1 MYCKNCGCSLP
12 DDATKCENCGAVL
25 NYGFEAGKTNPVKEE
40 KGSVLLGILGF
51 IFPLIGLI
59 LYLAMMHSEPKKAKS
74 AGKGALTA
82 FIIYLVFIV
91 IYLVFIVIVTMI
103 PVVDT
108 YRKSSQ
114 ADNSSYAESYD
125 YDDVRYSNDYDY
137 NFDYDYDYDY
147 DCSIDC

>member
-25 NYGFEAGKTNPVKEE
+25 SYGFEAGKTNPVKEE

-51 IFPLIGLI
+51 MFPLIGLI

-91 IYLVFIVIVTMI
+91 IVTISVMVPVI
-103 PVVDT
+103 DT

-114 ADNSSYAESYD
+114 ADDSSYVENYD

-137 NFDYDYDYDY
+137 NYDYDYDY
-147 DCSIDC
+147 SIDCW

>member
-25 NYGFEAGKTNPVKEE
+25 SYGFEAGKTNPVKEE

-51 IFPLIGLI
+51 MFPLIGMI

-82 FIIYLVFIV
+82 FV
-91 IYLVFIVIVTMI
+91 IYLVFVVIVTISVMI
-103 PVVDT
+103 LGI
-108 YRKSSQ
+108 KSAQ
-114 ADNSSYAESYD
+114 YNGLPYVESYD
-125 YDDVRYSNDYDY
+125 YDDVRYSNDAY
-137 NFDYDYDYDY
+137 NYNYDYDYPIDY
-147 DCSIDC
+147 

>member
-12 DDATKCENCGAVL
+12 DDAAKCENCGAVL
-25 NYGFEAGKTNPVKEE
+25 SYGFEAGKTNPAKDE

-51 IFPLIGLI
+51 MFPLIGLI

-103 PVVDT
+103 PVIDT

-114 ADNSSYAESYD
+114 ADDSSYVESYD

-137 NFDYDYDYDY
+137 NYYYDYDYDY
-147 DCSIDC
+147 SIDC

>member
-25 NYGFEAGKTNPVKEE
+25 SYGFEAGKTNPVKEE

-51 IFPLIGLI
+51 MFPLIGLI

-91 IYLVFIVIVTMI
+91 IVTISVMVPVI
-103 PVVDT
+103 DT

-114 ADNSSYAESYD
+114 SDGSSYVESYD

-137 NFDYDYDYDY
+137 NYDYDYDY
-147 DCSIDC
+147 PIDY

>member
-25 NYGFEAGKTNPVKEE
+25 SYGFEAGKTIPVKEE

-91 IYLVFIVIVTMI
+91 IVTISVMI
-103 PVVDT
+103 PVIDT

-114 ADNSSYAESYD
+114 ADDSSYVESYD

-137 NFDYDYDYDY
+137 NYDYDYDYDY
-147 DCSIDC
+147 DYSIDC

>member
-25 NYGFEAGKTNPVKEE
+25 SYGFEAGKTNPVKEE

-51 IFPLIGLI
+51 MFPLIGLI
-59 LYLAMMHSEPKKAKS
+59 LYLAMMHSKPKKAKS

-91 IYLVFIVIVTMI
+91 IVTISVMI
-103 PVVDT
+103 PVIDT

-114 ADNSSYAESYD
+114 ADDSSYVESYD

-137 NFDYDYDYDY
+137 NYDYDYDYDY
-147 DCSIDC
+147 SIDC

>member
-12 DDATKCENCGAVL
+12 DNATKCENCGAVL
-25 NYGFEAGKTNPVKEE
+25 SYGFEAGKTNPVKEE

-51 IFPLIGLI
+51 LFPLIGLI

-91 IYLVFIVIVTMI
+91 IVTISVMVPVI
-103 PVVDT
+103 DT

-114 ADNSSYAESYD
+114 ADNSSYVERYD
-125 YDDVRYSNDYDY
+125 NDDVKYSNDYDY
-137 NFDYDYDYDY
+137 NYNYDYDYDY
-147 DCSIDC
+147 SIDC

>member
-25 NYGFEAGKTNPVKEE
+25 SYGFEAGKTNPVKEE

-51 IFPLIGLI
+51 MFPLIGLI

-91 IYLVFIVIVTMI
+91 IVTISVMI
-103 PVVDT
+103 PVIDT
-108 YRKSSQ
+108 YRKSAQ
-114 ADNSSYAESYD
+114 ADGSSYVESYD

-137 NFDYDYDYDY
+137 NYDYDYDY
-147 DCSIDC
+147 PIDY

>member
-25 NYGFEAGKTNPVKEE
+25 SYGFEADKTNPVKEE

-51 IFPLIGLI
+51 MFPLIGLI

-91 IYLVFIVIVTMI
+91 IVTISVMI
-103 PVVDT
+103 PVIDT

-114 ADNSSYAESYD
+114 ADDSSYVESYD

-137 NFDYDYDYDY
+137 NYDYDYDY
-147 DCSIDC
+147 SIDC

>member
-25 NYGFEAGKTNPVKEE
+25 SYGFEAGKTNPVKEE

-51 IFPLIGLI
+51 MFPLIGLI

-82 FIIYLVFIV
+82 FIIYLVF
-91 IYLVFIVIVTMI
+91 LVIVTISVMI
-103 PVVDT
+103 PVIDT

-114 ADNSSYAESYD
+114 ADGSSYVENYD
-125 YDDVRYSNDYDY
+125 YDDVRYSNDDY
-137 NFDYDYDYDY
+137 NYDYDYPIDY
-147 DCSIDC
+147 

>member
-25 NYGFEAGKTNPVKEE
+25 SYGFEAGKTIPVKEE

-51 IFPLIGLI
+51 LFPLIGLI

-91 IYLVFIVIVTMI
+91 IVTISVMI
-103 PVVDT
+103 PVIDT

-114 ADNSSYAESYD
+114 ADDSSYVESYD

-137 NFDYDYDYDY
+137 NYDYDYDY
-147 DCSIDC
+147 PIDC

>member
-25 NYGFEAGKTNPVKEE
+25 SYGFEAGKTNPVKEE

-51 IFPLIGLI
+51 MFPLIGLI

-91 IYLVFIVIVTMI
+91 IVTISVMVPVI
-103 PVVDT
+103 DT

-114 ADNSSYAESYD
+114 ADDSSYVENYD

-137 NFDYDYDYDY
+137 NYDYDYDY
-147 DCSIDC
+147 SIDC

>member
-25 NYGFEAGKTNPVKEE
+25 SYGFEAGKTNPVKEE

-91 IYLVFIVIVTMI
+91 IVTISVMI
-103 PVVDT
+103 PVIDT

-114 ADNSSYAESYD
+114 ADDSSYVESYD

-137 NFDYDYDYDY
+137 NYDYDYDYDY
-147 DCSIDC
+147 SIDC

>member
-25 NYGFEAGKTNPVKEE
+25 SYGFEAGKTNPVKEE

-51 IFPLIGLI
+51 MFPLIGLI

-91 IYLVFIVIVTMI
+91 IVTISVMI
-103 PVVDT
+103 PVIDT
-108 YRKSSQ
+108 YRKSAQS
-114 ADNSSYAESYD
+114 DDSSYVESYD

-137 NFDYDYDYDY
+137 NYDYDY
-147 DCSIDC
+147 SIDC

>member
-25 NYGFEAGKTNPVKEE
+25 RYSFEAGKANPVKEE

-51 IFPLIGLI
+51 MFPLIGLI

-91 IYLVFIVIVTMI
+91 IVTISVMI
-103 PVVDT
+103 PVIDT

-114 ADNSSYAESYD
+114 ADDSSYVESYD

-137 NFDYDYDYDY
+137 NYDYDYDY
-147 DCSIDC
+147 SIDC

>member
-25 NYGFEAGKTNPVKEE
+25 SYGFEAGKTNPVKEE

-51 IFPLIGLI
+51 MFPLIGLI

-91 IYLVFIVIVTMI
+91 IVTISVMI

-114 ADNSSYAESYD
+114 ADDSSYVESYD

-137 NFDYDYDYDY
+137 NYDYDYDY
-147 DCSIDC
+147 SIDC

>member
-25 NYGFEAGKTNPVKEE
+25 SYGFEAGKTNPVKEE

-51 IFPLIGLI
+51 MFPLIGLI

-82 FIIYLVFIV
+82 FIIYLVF
-91 IYLVFIVIVTMI
+91 LVIVTISVMI
-103 PVVDT
+103 PVIDT

-114 ADNSSYAESYD
+114 ADGSSYVENYD

-137 NFDYDYDYDY
+137 NYDYDYDY
-147 DCSIDC
+147 SIDC

>member
-25 NYGFEAGKTNPVKEE
+25 SYSFEAGKNIPVKEE

-91 IYLVFIVIVTMI
+91 IVTISVMI
-103 PVVDT
+103 PVIDT

-114 ADNSSYAESYD
+114 ADDSSYVESYD
-125 YDDVRYSNDYDY
+125 YDDVRYSNDY
-137 NFDYDYDYDY
+137 NYDYDYDY
-147 DCSIDC
+147 SIDC

>member
-25 NYGFEAGKTNPVKEE
+25 SYGFEAGKTNPVKEE
-40 KGSVLLGILGF
+40 KGSVLLGVLGF
-51 IFPLIGLI
+51 MFPLIGLI

-91 IYLVFIVIVTMI
+91 IVTISVMI
-103 PVVDT
+103 PVIDT

-114 ADNSSYAESYD
+114 ADDSSYVESYD

-137 NFDYDYDYDY
+137 NYDYDYDY
-147 DCSIDC
+147 SIDC

>member
-25 NYGFEAGKTNPVKEE
+25 SYGFEAGKTYPVKEE

-51 IFPLIGLI
+51 MFPLIGLI

-91 IYLVFIVIVTMI
+91 IVTISVMVPVI
-103 PVVDT
+103 DT

-114 ADNSSYAESYD
+114 ADDSSYVESYD

-137 NFDYDYDYDY
+137 NYDYDYDY
-147 DCSIDC
+147 SIDC

>member
-25 NYGFEAGKTNPVKEE
+25 SYGFEAGKTNPVKEE

-51 IFPLIGLI
+51 MFPLIGLI

-74 AGKGALTA
+74 AGKGALIA

-91 IYLVFIVIVTMI
+91 IVTISVMI
-103 PVVDT
+103 PVIDT

-114 ADNSSYAESYD
+114 ADNSSYVESYD

-137 NFDYDYDYDY
+137 NYDYDYDY
-147 DCSIDC
+147 SIDC

>member
-25 NYGFEAGKTNPVKEE
+25 SYGFEAGKTIPVNEE

-91 IYLVFIVIVTMI
+91 IVTISVMI
-103 PVVDT
+103 PVIDT

-114 ADNSSYAESYD
+114 ADDSSYVESYD
-125 YDDVRYSNDYDY
+125 YDDVRYSNDY
-137 NFDYDYDYDY
+137 NYDYDYDY
-147 DCSIDC
+147 SIDC

>member
-25 NYGFEAGKTNPVKEE
+25 SYGFEAGKTNPVKEE

-51 IFPLIGLI
+51 MFPLIGLI

-74 AGKGALTA
+74 AGKGALIA

-91 IYLVFIVIVTMI
+91 IVTISVMVPVI
-103 PVVDT
+103 DT

-114 ADNSSYAESYD
+114 TDGSSYVESYD

-137 NFDYDYDYDY
+137 NYDYDYDY
-147 DCSIDC
+147 PIDY

>member
-25 NYGFEAGKTNPVKEE
+25 SYGFEAGKTNLVKEE

-51 IFPLIGLI
+51 MFPLIGLI

-91 IYLVFIVIVTMI
+91 IVTISVMI
-103 PVVDT
+103 PVIDT

-114 ADNSSYAESYD
+114 ADDSSYVESYD

-137 NFDYDYDYDY
+137 NYDYDYDY
-147 DCSIDC
+147 SIDC

>member
-25 NYGFEAGKTNPVKEE
+25 SYGFEAGKTNPIKEE

-51 IFPLIGLI
+51 MFPLIGLI

-91 IYLVFIVIVTMI
+91 IVTISVMVPVI
-103 PVVDT
+103 DT
-108 YRKSSQ
+108 YRKSAQ
-114 ADNSSYAESYD
+114 ADDSSYVESYD

-137 NFDYDYDYDY
+137 NYDYDYDY
-147 DCSIDC
+147 SIDC

>member
-1 MYCKNCGCSLP
+1 MYCKNCGCNLP

-25 NYGFEAGKTNPVKEE
+25 SYGFEAGKTNPVKEE

-51 IFPLIGLI
+51 MFPLIGLI

-82 FIIYLVFIV
+82 FIIYLVF
-91 IYLVFIVIVTMI
+91 LVIVTISVMI
-103 PVVDT
+103 PVIDT

-114 ADNSSYAESYD
+114 ADGSSYVENYD
-125 YDDVRYSNDYDY
+125 YDDVRYSNDDY
-137 NFDYDYDYDY
+137 NYDYDYDY
-147 DCSIDC
+147 PIDY

>member
-25 NYGFEAGKTNPVKEE
+25 SYGFEAGKTNLVKEE

-51 IFPLIGLI
+51 MFPLIGLI

-103 PVVDT
+103 PVIDT

-114 ADNSSYAESYD
+114 ADNSSYVESYD

-137 NFDYDYDYDY
+137 NYDY
-147 DCSIDC
+147 DCDYDYSIDC

>member
-25 NYGFEAGKTNPVKEE
+25 SYGFEAGKTNPVKEE

-51 IFPLIGLI
+51 MFPLIGLI

-91 IYLVFIVIVTMI
+91 IVTISVMI
-103 PVVDT
+103 PVIDT
-108 YRKSSQ
+108 YRKSAQS
-114 ADNSSYAESYD
+114 DDSSYVESYD

-137 NFDYDYDYDY
+137 NYDYDYDY
-147 DCSIDC
+147 SIDC

>member
-25 NYGFEAGKTNPVKEE
+25 SYGFEAGKTNPVKEE

-51 IFPLIGLI
+51 MFPLIGLI

-91 IYLVFIVIVTMI
+91 IVTISVMI
-103 PVVDT
+103 PVIDT
-108 YRKSSQ
+108 YRKSAQ
-114 ADNSSYAESYD
+114 ADSSSYVENYD
-125 YDDVRYSNDYDY
+125 YDDVRYSNDDY
-137 NFDYDYDYDY
+137 NYDYDYDY
-147 DCSIDC
+147 PIDY

>member
-25 NYGFEAGKTNPVKEE
+25 SYGFEAGKTNPVKEE

-51 IFPLIGLI
+51 MFPLIGLI

-91 IYLVFIVIVTMI
+91 IVTISVMI
-103 PVVDT
+103 PVIDT

-114 ADNSSYAESYD
+114 ADDSSYVESYD
-125 YDDVRYSNDYDY
+125 YNDVRYSNDYNY
-137 NFDYDYDYDY
+137 NYDYDYDYDY
-147 DCSIDC
+147 SIDC

>member
-25 NYGFEAGKTNPVKEE
+25 SYGFEAGKTNTVKEE

-51 IFPLIGLI
+51 MFPLIGLI

-91 IYLVFIVIVTMI
+91 IVTISVMI
-103 PVVDT
+103 PVIDT

-114 ADNSSYAESYD
+114 ADDSSYVESYD

-137 NFDYDYDYDY
+137 NYDYDYDY
-147 DCSIDC
+147 SIDC

>member
-25 NYGFEAGKTNPVKEE
+25 SYGFEAGKTNPVNEE

-51 IFPLIGLI
+51 MFPLIGLI

-91 IYLVFIVIVTMI
+91 IVTISVMI
-103 PVVDT
+103 PVIDT
-108 YRKSSQ
+108 Y
-114 ADNSSYAESYD
+114 
-125 YDDVRYSNDYDY
+125 
-137 NFDYDYDYDY
+137 
-147 DCSIDC
+147 IP

>member
-25 NYGFEAGKTNPVKEE
+25 SYGFEAGKTNPVKEE

-51 IFPLIGLI
+51 MFPLIGLI

-91 IYLVFIVIVTMI
+91 IVTISVMI
-103 PVVDT
+103 PVIDT
-108 YRKSSQ
+108 YRKPSQ
-114 ADNSSYAESYD
+114 ADDSSYVESYD

-137 NFDYDYDYDY
+137 NYDYDYDYDY
-147 DCSIDC
+147 SIDC

>member
-25 NYGFEAGKTNPVKEE
+25 SYGFEAGKTNPVKEE

-51 IFPLIGLI
+51 MFPLIGLI

-91 IYLVFIVIVTMI
+91 IVTISVMI
-103 PVVDT
+103 PVIDT

-114 ADNSSYAESYD
+114 ADDSSYVESYD

-137 NFDYDYDYDY
+137 DYDYP
-147 DCSIDC
+147 IDC

>member
-25 NYGFEAGKTNPVKEE
+25 SYGFVAGKTNPVKEE

-51 IFPLIGLI
+51 MFPLIGLI

-91 IYLVFIVIVTMI
+91 IVTISVMI
-103 PVVDT
+103 PVIDT

-114 ADNSSYAESYD
+114 ADDSSYVESYD
-125 YDDVRYSNDYDY
+125 NDDVRYSNDYDY
-137 NFDYDYDYDY
+137 NYNYDYDYDY
-147 DCSIDC
+147 SIDC

>member
-25 NYGFEAGKTNPVKEE
+25 SYGFEAGKTNPVKEE

-91 IYLVFIVIVTMI
+91 IVTISVMVPVI
-103 PVVDT
+103 DT

-114 ADNSSYAESYD
+114 ADDSSYVESYD
-125 YDDVRYSNDYDY
+125 NDDVRYSNDYDY
-137 NFDYDYDYDY
+137 NYNYDYDYDY
-147 DCSIDC
+147 SIDCW

>member
-25 NYGFEAGKTNPVKEE
+25 SYGFEAGKTIPVKEE

-51 IFPLIGLI
+51 MFPLIGLI

-91 IYLVFIVIVTMI
+91 IVTISVMI
-103 PVVDT
+103 PVIDT

-114 ADNSSYAESYD
+114 ADDSSYVESYD

-137 NFDYDYDYDY
+137 NYDYDYDY
-147 DCSIDC
+147 

>member
-12 DDATKCENCGAVL
+12 DNATKCENCGAVL
-25 NYGFEAGKTNPVKEE
+25 SYGFEAGKTNPAKDE

-51 IFPLIGLI
+51 MFPLIGLI

-91 IYLVFIVIVTMI
+91 IVTMI
-103 PVVDT
+103 PVIDT

-114 ADNSSYAESYD
+114 ADDSSYVESYD

-137 NFDYDYDYDY
+137 NYDY
-147 DCSIDC
+147 DCDYDYSIDC

>member
-25 NYGFEAGKTNPVKEE
+25 SYGFEAGKTNPVKEE

-91 IYLVFIVIVTMI
+91 IVTISVMI
-103 PVVDT
+103 PVIDT

-114 ADNSSYAESYD
+114 VDDSSYVESYD

-137 NFDYDYDYDY
+137 NYDYDYDYDY
-147 DCSIDC
+147 SIDC